1 MKEQYEYINE
11 LPLGEAG
18 TRLTEGCMVLE
29 GGAFRGLYSQG
40 VLDYLMENDVNMQTT
55 IGVSA
60 GAMAGVNY
68 VSGQIGRSIRINLSF
83 RHDSDYIGL
92 GAMKRDHGIT
102 GFSYLWN
109 EISSDY
115 PLNEERFNDPSR
127 RFVAVAT
134 NIETGKAEYFERG
147 KCSDILKAVSASA
160 TIPYVSK
167 PVEIDG
173 KLYLDGGCAE
183 KIPYQWALKEGF
195 KKIIVIRTR
204 DAGYRK
210 DVQKIPRALINGE
223 YAGYPELR
231 RDLLEEAPRYNITLD
246 ALDQLYASKRIFML
260 CPSKPINI
268 NRFEGDLSILADVY
282 HLGYEDMKNHFEELQ
297 DYLKQS

>member
-1 MKEQYEYINE
+1 MKKQYDYMNE
-11 LPLGEAG
+11 LPIGEAG
-18 TRLTEGCMVLE
+18 SHITPGCMILE

-40 VLDYLMENDVNMQTT
+40 ALDYLMQNDVNMQTT

-83 RHDSDYIGL
+83 RHDPDYIGL

-102 GFSYLWN
+102 GFSYLWD
-109 EISSDY
+109 EISAGY
-115 PLNEERFNDPSR
+115 PLNEERFNEPSR

-134 NIETGKAEYFERG
+134 NIETGKAEYFEKG
-147 KCSDILKAVSASA
+147 KCSDIYKAVSASA

-173 KLYLDGGCAE
+173 KLYLDGGCAV
-183 KIPYQWALKEGF
+183 KIPYPWALKEGF
-195 KKIIVIRTR
+195 EKIIVIRTR

-210 DVQKIPRALINGE
+210 SVEKIPRSLIHKE
-223 YAGYPELR
+223 YAGYPELQ
-231 RDLLEEAPRYNITLD
+231 RDLLEEAPRYNIALD
-246 ALDQLYASKRIFML
+246 ALNQLYASKRIFML
-260 CPSKPINI
+260 CPSRPINI

-297 DYLKQS
+297 DYLKKS